1 MTILTMGIVAMLL
14 AAAAGVAGFLVARR
28 NAARGG
34 TALGAR
40 LRAGLDVT
48 STNIVIADENL
59 DIVYMNRTVESMLR
73 HAQDDIR
80 KDLPGFDVDRL
91 VGTNI
96 DGFHKDPS
104 HQRRM
109 LAALERTFESRLSL
123 GGRTFRII
131 ANPMKDAAGRR
142 LGTVVEWQD
151 LTETLAREA
160 RERERAEQERLVA
173 MENARLRAAL
183 DNVTTNVMV
192 ADGDLRIVYMNRT
205 VQDMMRQAQP
215 DIRKDLPHFD
225 VDRLLGA
232 NIDVFHRN
240 PAHQR
245 NLLPALTGT
254 FRSTLKVGGRS
265 MQIIANPV
273 RSASGER
280 IGTVVEWAD
289 QTDEK
294 RVEGEV
300 KGLVDAVLAGDLTHR
315 IPLDGKTGF
324 MAAISSGI
332 NTIADN
338 LTDLVSQVKGAAAEV
353 QQGTGD
359 IAQGND
365 DLSRRTEQQA
375 ASLEQTAAS
384 MEQMTSGVTST
395 AENAARAST
404 LAAEARNAAE
414 KGGTVVQDAV
424 RSMGGI
430 SEASRKMADII
441 HVIDD
446 IAFQTNLLALNAAI
460 EAARAGEEGRG
471 FAVVATEV
479 RMLAQRSA
487 ASAKEIKALIDDSL
501 AKVEQGSTLV
511 TNSGAVLEQI
521 VGAVKKVSDIV
532 SEIAAATREQS
543 VGIDQVN
550 TAVTHLDQLTQQN
563 AALVEEASAASR
575 SMAEQARSLYQL
587 VERFDTGAARGAG
600 RLAAAPTLRARAE
613 ADAPRERAA

>member
-1 MTILTMGIVAMLL
+1 MTILTLGLAAVLL
-14 AAAAGVAGFLVARR
+14 AAAAGGGWLLGRRAGGVSPDSRI
-28 NAARGG
+28 
-34 TALGAR
+34 
-40 LRAGLDVT
+40 RAGLDAT
-48 STNIVIADENL
+48 SANIVIADENL
-59 DIVYMNRTVESMLR
+59 DIVYLNRTVESMMR
-73 HAQDDIR
+73 NAQADIR
-80 KDLPGFDVDRL
+80 KDLPAFDVDRL

-96 DGFHKDPS
+96 DSFHKDPS

-109 LAALERTFESRLSL
+109 LGALERTFESRLSL
-123 GGRTFRII
+123 GGRSFRIV
-131 ANPMKDAAGRR
+131 ANPIKDASGRR
-142 LGTVVEWQD
+142 LGTIVEWQD
-151 LTETLAREA
+151 LTETLARE
-160 RERERAEQERLVA
+160 ERERQRADEERRTALD
-173 MENARLRAAL
+173 NARLKQAL

-192 ADGDLRIVYMNRT
+192 ADQDLRIVYMNRT
-205 VQDMMRQAQP
+205 VRQMMSAAQA
-215 DIRKDLPHFD
+215 DIRRDLPQFD
-225 VDRLLGA
+225 VERLMGA

-245 NLLPALTGT
+245 AMLPALTGT
-254 FRSTLKVGGRS
+254 FTSALKVGGRT

-273 RSASGER
+273 RSEGGER

-289 QTDEK
+289 QTEEK
-294 RVEGEV
+294 RTEVEIN
-300 KGLVDAVLAGDLTHR
+300 GLLAAVAAGDLTHR
-315 IPLDGKTGF
+315 IPLEGKSGF
-324 MAAISSGI
+324 IAAISGGI

-338 LTDLVSQVKGAAAEV
+338 LADLVRQVKGAAAEV
-353 QQGTGD
+353 RQGTGD

-395 AENAARAST
+395 AENAARASN

-424 RSMGGI
+424 ASMDGI
-430 SEASRKMADII
+430 SDASRKMAEII

-460 EAARAGEEGRG
+460 EAARAGEQGRG

-487 ASAKEIKALIDDSL
+487 TSAKEIKALIGDSL
-501 AKVEQGSTLV
+501 ARVEQGAAHV
-511 TNSGAVLEQI
+511 THSGAMLGEI
-521 VGAVKKVSDIV
+521 VDAVKKVSDIV
-532 SEIAAATREQS
+532 SEIATATREQS

-575 SMAEQARSLYQL
+575 SMAEQSSALYQL
-587 VERFDTGAARGAG
+587 VEQFDVGDGQGAG
-600 RLAAAPTLRARAE
+600 RHAPERLAATPGLQVQ
-613 ADAPRERAA
+613 ERAA